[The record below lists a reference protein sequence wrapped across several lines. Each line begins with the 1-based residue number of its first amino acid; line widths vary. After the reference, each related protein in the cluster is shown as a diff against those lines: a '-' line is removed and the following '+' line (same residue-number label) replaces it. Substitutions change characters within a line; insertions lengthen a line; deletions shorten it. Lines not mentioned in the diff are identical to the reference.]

1 MTETTEA
8 LPMPMLGRDS
18 FLKAARNFQRELVD
32 VPEFGG
38 RVWVREF
45 SASECDRF
53 SDISQRIEKEKN
65 PALRDQLVR
74 RRTAMVVAWCACDEN
89 GSRIFSDEDIDT
101 IGESPYSAINRLAD
115 AIVRISGFG
124 SITGTIAEVQGN

>member
-1 MTETTEA
+1 M
-8 LPMPMLGRDS
+8 
-18 FLKAARNFQRELVD
+18 
-32 VPEFGG
+32 
-38 RVWVREF
+38 REF